1 MNKPL
6 YIIILS
12 FLLVAC
18 TSNTIIEKPDNLIP
32 KDKMVDLM
40 TDLLLATGARN
51 IKNINEE
58 RKVNYFHLVFE
69 KYNIDSTQFKES
81 NFYYTSKIDDYDIML
96 KEVERRLKKLKLE
109 FDKEREKQDSITNYK
124 GILIED
130 EIKNNRREID

>member
-58 RKVNYFHLVFE
+58 RKVNYFPLVFE

-109 FDKEREKQDSITNYK
+109 FDNEREKQDSITNYK

-130 EIKNNRREID
+130 EIKNNRGEVD

>member
-130 EIKNNRREID
+130 EIKNNRGEVD